1 MAMLYPFLA
10 LASLVSSASALTA
23 LPISSSTSTETMTAV
38 ATLAPVSSYAFT
50 FTYTT
55 PTTHWSA
62 PAFATNTPTPSCSDT
77 MCPAQDGKTCVD
89 SGGTEYGV
97 LCNARL
103 SGTVITVSGKKLL
116 MERHRG
122 RTEEAKAAAELDKR
136 VFTATFDNCGD
147 YCDNYDDPNAPC
159 IGISYHD
166 GQCMAY
172 AEITGSFAQTGN
184 IAAIRKLGTGTGGDG
199 LGTADMGA
207 NDMNAAPGPM

>member
-1 MAMLYPFLA
+1 MLYPFLA

-62 PAFATNTPTPSCSDT
+62 PAFATNTPTPS
-77 MCPAQDGKTCVD
+77 
-89 SGGTEYGV
+89 GGTEYGV

-122 RTEEAKAAAELDKR
+122 RTEEAKAVAELDKR

-166 GQCMAY
+166 GQCLAY

-184 IAAIRKLGTGTGGDG
+184 IAAVRKLGTGTGGDG